1 LGYLSSSSMTDEQKI
16 IFALMQVDNL
26 SKLIEGLPYEQ
37 FFVSHLIPLKI
48 EFERQLTN
56 IKHSSKLKE

>member
-1 LGYLSSSSMTDEQKI
+1 MTDEQKI

-37 FFVSHLIPLKI
+37 FFVSHLMPLKI

-56 IKHSSKLKE
+56 IKHSSKLKG